1 LAQLQEIN
9 ADKLKIDRAFVMRI
23 EDDKG
28 HNMVKAIANMANA
41 LHLKTVAEGVETAEQ
56 KDLLC
61 AMGVDYLQGFYFAKP
76 MPADDCAAWW
86 LTSTNEKAT

>member
-1 LAQLQEIN
+1 
-9 ADKLKIDRAFVMRI
+9 
-23 EDDKG
+23 
-28 HNMVKAIANMANA
+28 MATA

-56 KDLLC
+56 RDLLC

-86 LTSTNEKAT
+86 LTSGDEKTC